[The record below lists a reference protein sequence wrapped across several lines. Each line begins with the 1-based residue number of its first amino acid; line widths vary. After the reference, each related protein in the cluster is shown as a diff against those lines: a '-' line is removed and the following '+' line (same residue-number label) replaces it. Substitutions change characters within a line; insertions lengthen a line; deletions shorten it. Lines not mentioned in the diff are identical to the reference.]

1 MTTPDVSGYGR
12 ERSHARL
19 RNSDATLS
27 MPDLVR
33 GWSSPMARSLTKP
46 SHEDHA
52 EGAVTNVNREAEVR
66 LETPWRDAG
75 DFCLICGVPA
85 ADRRQASSKSSGSRA
100 ATIGARPRGEAG
112 SGPLRVV
119 DSLWILHA
127 IPRITGA

>member
-52 EGAVTNVNREAEVR
+52 EGAVTNVNRGRGAPRNALARCRR
-66 LETPWRDAG
+66 LLLDLWRAG
-75 DFCLICGVPA
+75 RGPA
-85 ADRRQASSKSSGSRA
+85 AGILEIIRIARGDNRREAAWRGRERPAAS
-100 ATIGARPRGEAG
+100 RG
-112 SGPLRVV
+112 
-119 DSLWILHA
+119 
-127 IPRITGA
+127 